1 MGERRTVDP
10 SYYYYYYYYYY
21 RGALTRHWQVRSV
34 ALP

>member
-10 SYYYYYYYYYY
+10 SYYYYYYYYY